1 MRAFLAFLVL
11 ALSAVAAQAE
21 GYPNRPI
28 RVIVP
33 QPPGGV
39 VDVSARIVSEK
50 LGGIFGQQIIIE
62 SRPGGYGMLAAGVVA
77 RAPADGYTLLFCSGD
92 VITLASLKPHTDA
105 NFGKRLLPIAM
116 VNGNPLL
123 VAANTKAPFSDIKQ
137 MVEVAKASA
146 DPLAY
151 GTPGQGSLNDVLGR
165 WIALEAHI
173 QLQHIPYQGG
183 ALGAAGVAAGEI
195 PLGVFSPPA
204 VYPSLVEAGKVK
216 ILAISSKDH
225 PPYLPSTWP
234 TLIESGLPIDMLSWQ
249 GLFAPA
255 DTPEAIVSRLD
266 QAVRQALQD
275 ESIAKRM
282 QAFGTAP
289 QYMPRTAFAER
300 VRTDAERYAQI
311 IQRAGIEI
319 ER

>member
-50 LGGIFGQQIIIE
+50 LGGIFGQQVIIE

-92 VITLASLKPHTDA
+92 VITLASLKPRADLD
-105 NFGKRLLPIAM
+105 FGARLIPVAM

-123 VAANTKAPFSDIKQ
+123 VVANAKTPFSDMKQ
-137 MVEVAKASA
+137 MVETARA
-146 DPLAY
+146 DAHPLAY
-151 GTPGQGSLNDVLGR
+151 GTPGRGSLNDVLGR
-165 WIALEAHI
+165 WIAIETHI

-183 ALGAAGVAAGEI
+183 AQGAVGVAAGEI
-195 PLGVFSPPA
+195 PLGVFSPP
-204 VYPSLVEAGKVK
+204 
-216 ILAISSKDH
+216 
-225 PPYLPSTWP
+225 
-234 TLIESGLPIDMLSWQ
+234 
-249 GLFAPA
+249 
-255 DTPEAIVSRLD
+255 
-266 QAVRQALQD
+266 
-275 ESIAKRM
+275 
-282 QAFGTAP
+282 
-289 QYMPRTAFAER
+289 
-300 VRTDAERYAQI
+300 
-311 IQRAGIEI
+311 
-319 ER
+319 

>member
-1 MRAFLAFLVL
+1 MRVLLAFLVL
-11 ALSAVAAQAE
+11 GLSAIAVQADV
-21 GYPNRPI
+21 YPSRPI

-39 VDVSARIVSEK
+39 VDVSARIVGEK
-50 LGGIFGQQIIIE
+50 LGGIFGQQVIIE

-92 VITLASLKPHTDA
+92 VITLASLKPHADLD
-105 NFGKRLLPIAM
+105 FGARLMPVAM

-123 VAANTKAPFSDIKQ
+123 VVANVKTPFSDMKQ
-137 MVEVAKASA
+137 MVEAARA
-146 DPLAY
+146 DAHPLAY
-151 GTPGQGSLNDVLGR
+151 GTPGRGSLNDVLGR
-165 WIALEAHI
+165 WIAIETHI

-183 ALGAAGVAAGEI
+183 AQGAVGVAAGEI
-195 PLGVFSPPA
+195 PLGVFSPPS
-204 VYPSLVEAGKVK
+204 VYPALSEAGKVK
-216 ILAISSKDH
+216 VLAISSKDH

-234 TLIESGLPIDMLSWQ
+234 TLIESGIPIDMLSWQ

-255 DTPEAIVSRLD
+255 DTPDPIVSRLD

-289 QYMPRTAFAER
+289 QYLPRTAFAER

-311 IQRAGIEI
+311 IQQAGIEI